1 MLRVIN
7 MNGFYTPDLAMADVP
22 AGAMLRVVK
31 KEYDPRKDMVYWEF
45 ERIWVSEDSEIYTH
59 TS

>member
-1 MLRVIN
+1 